1 MANLPPSG
9 RFDHRVIEAAPGET
23 VFQGV
28 PAGIEWTRDIV
39 YRQIGQRRLH
49 LDIWRPEEAPT
60 PLPAVLW
67 ICGGG
72 WMNMHWRGAYRVS
85 AWLAGHGFAVLS
97 AEYRCSGEAVFPA
110 CIEDLAT
117 AVQFVRRSA
126 GEFCIH
132 PERIGAWGDSAGGH
146 LAALLGVRAG
156 DSELRAAPE
165 LQEVSPA
172 VSAIC
177 CFYPPTDLAAMEEV
191 DGVQQLLGAPAA
203 ELPEAYKAASPI
215 FHVNRHSPPHLLVH
229 GTADRIVP
237 FDQSARYAEVLAAAG
252 VEVSL
257 LELPRVGHDGRTAYG
272 NGQIKQL
279 VVEFFRRHLGR

>member
-1 MANLPPSG
+1 MMANLPPSG

-97 AEYRCSGEAVFPA
+97 AEYRCSGEAGFPA
-110 CIEDLAT
+110 CIEDLA
-117 AVQFVRRSA
+117 
-126 GEFCIH
+126 
-132 PERIGAWGDSAGGH
+132 
-146 LAALLGVRAG
+146 
-156 DSELRAAPE
+156 
-165 LQEVSPA
+165 
-172 VSAIC
+172 
-177 CFYPPTDLAAMEEV
+177 
-191 DGVQQLLGAPAA
+191 
-203 ELPEAYKAASPI
+203 
-215 FHVNRHSPPHLLVH
+215 
-229 GTADRIVP
+229 
-237 FDQSARYAEVLAAAG
+237 
-252 VEVSL
+252 
-257 LELPRVGHDGRTAYG
+257 
-272 NGQIKQL
+272 
-279 VVEFFRRHLGR
+279 